1 MVTVLARVDLGLGLG
16 AKIVQLLIT
25 VFSHIF
31 AC

>member
-1 MVTVLARVDLGLGLG
+1 MVTVLVDLGLGLG

-31 AC
+31 TC